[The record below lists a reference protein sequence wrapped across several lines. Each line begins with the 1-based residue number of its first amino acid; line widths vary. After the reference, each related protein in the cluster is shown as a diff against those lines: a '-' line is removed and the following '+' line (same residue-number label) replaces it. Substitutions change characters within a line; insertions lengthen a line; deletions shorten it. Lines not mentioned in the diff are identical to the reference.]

1 MDKLRDKI
9 NSLRAEAEAANERA
23 DTAEDALKKFS
34 NQQTEREQE
43 LVSLQNRIA
52 LLEAE
57 ADRRDAQL
65 SEAKQLQKDS
75 EATLNQSDVLVRK
88 VDTLED
94 KLDSTETQL
103 RDALENARRLD
114 LENEKLQ
121 RTIIQ
126 HEKDKERLELK
137 YENLHKDFAE
147 AKDELERTLNSLS
160 DL

>member
-9 NSLRAEAEAANERA
+9 NSLRAEAEAANGRA

-34 NQQTEREQE
+34 ILQTEREQE

-65 SEAKQLQKDS
+65 SEAKQIQKDS

-94 KLDSTETQL
+94 KLDSAETQL
-103 RDALENARRLD
+103 RDALEKLD

-121 RTIIQ
+121 RTLVQ
-126 HEKDKERLELK
+126 YEKDKERMELK
-137 YENLHKDFAE
+137 YETLLKDFGD

>member
-9 NSLRAEAEAANERA
+9 NSLRAEAEAANGRA

-34 NQQTEREQE
+34 ILQTEREQE

-88 VDTLED
+88 VETLED
-94 KLDSTETQL
+94 KLDSAETQL

-121 RTIIQ
+121 RTLIQ
-126 HEKDKERLELK
+126 YEKDKERMEQK
-137 YENLHKDFAE
+137 YEGLQKDFIE